1 MRAYLGVF
9 LIFIVYVI
17 SGFLL
22 GASPFQ
28 TYFPFL
34 SVILGGIALGLAF
47 ISGRKIQESRT
58 TMFWVF
64 WIFLTTILGILFILF
79 MKTSSKSFLFPWQL
93 GIWGIYVPAI
103 IMIVQVIY
111 MIVLRVLAPF
121 KTTNQSSTS
130 KLLS

>member
-1 MRAYLGVF
+1 MRAYIGVF

-34 SVILGGIALGLAF
+34 SVILGGIALGLTF
-47 ISGRKIQESRT
+47 MNGRKIQESG
-58 TMFWVF
+58 
-64 WIFLTTILGILFILF
+64 TTILLVFWVVFTTVPGILFILF
-79 MKTSSKSFLFPWQL
+79 MKTSAKSFLFPWQL

-111 MIVLRVLAPF
+111 MIVLKVTVPY
-121 KTTNQSSTS
+121 TTLNQTSTS